1 MSVLTVKRSKK
12 LSPAEAMFLLEN
24 GATMDQPTFH
34 ELYKLTPEGFKAELI
49 GGTVFVASPVSGFHA
64 APHAKLVAWMILYMD
79 ATPGVDVYDN
89 ATNILEN
96 AGEPQPDAA
105 LVLSPEVGGRTR
117 MDDEGYIHGAPEL
130 VAEVAHSSAS
140 IDLGEKLALYEEAGA
155 REYLVVLVREKKL
168 RWFVRSRKDFV
179 EQEPDDQGV
188 LKSVAFPG
196 LWLSAP
202 RFFRPVVRHW
212 IQLLNQGLA
221 SPEHAAFVAEL
232 KARRAKHRKRK
243 GK

>member
-1 MSVLTVKRSKK
+1 MSAVAKRERKPT
-12 LSPAEAMFLLEN
+12 PAEAMFLLEN

-34 ELYKLTPEGFKAELI
+34 ELYKLTPDGFKAELI

-64 APHAKLVAWMILYMD
+64 APHARLVAWMILYMD

-105 LVLSPEVGGRTR
+105 LLISPEFGGRTR
-117 MDDEGYIHGAPEL
+117 FDSEGFIHGAPEL

-140 IDLGEKLALYEEAGA
+140 IDLGDKLKLYEAAGT
-155 REYLVVLVREKKL
+155 REYLVALVREKKL
-168 RWFVRSRKDFV
+168 RWFMRSKSGLV
-179 EQEPDDQGV
+179 EQQPGSQGV

-212 IQLLNQGLA
+212 IQLLNEGLA

-232 KARRAKHRKRK
+232 KARRAKSRKRK